1 MKTLLTLI
9 LTTCIIASSFA
20 QKENDQYLD
29 FKNSKEYNEILRMLK
44 NKATYD
50 DLTEV
55 SYIFE
60 KIPNDK
66 NILAV
71 AQQNNIFFAL
81 PNSLNITA
89 NNQTDINLLKRITS
103 DYKKVA
109 NGIFE
114 VTINGDIVKK
124 YLS

>member
-89 NNQTDINLLKRITS
+89 NNQTDINFKNMIII
-103 DYKKVA
+103 YW
-109 NGIFE
+109 
-114 VTINGDIVKK
+114 
-124 YLS
+124 